1 MIRSRIMLTVLFSL
15 LIPLE
20 ALAASQ
26 SNDHL
31 RVKEVRAQTEEQIAT
46 CSICRDHIPNLPS
59 AFTVQV
65 FEDITL
71 DVEALEKTY
80 QARTQQLTELLS
92 NAVAPADQEAIR
104 KEMASTTE
112 SYHATVRKEKVAEE
126 MMQKGDIK
134 AWILVFSLA
143 QRALEERLNNLKKR
157 IDEPTLTDEEKR
169 AHARQIAVEEAQY
182 LTLAKH
188 LQLFSDP
195 TAQQSNIS
203 QMLKAFLAENEMI
216 GVYNESIV
224 PHLKKALQISLDTA
238 GAVLLEC
245 THKFHKKCLADYAKS
260 QLTSAFEH
268 PTCPLCRTTLSN
280 NDVRSLSLGMTHG
293 EIFGS
298 LACMALK
305 HMFKRIHHKTG
316 QSTK

>member
-1 MIRSRIMLTVLFSL
+1 MLHSRKILTLLFI
-15 LIPLE
+15 LILPLE
-20 ALAASQ
+20 ALGASQ
-26 SNDHL
+26 SNAHV
-31 RVKEVRAQTEEQIAT
+31 RVEEVRAQTEEQIAT

-92 NAVAPADQEAIR
+92 NAAAPADQEAIR
-104 KEMASTTE
+104 KELVSTTE

-126 MMQKGDIK
+126 MMQKGDVK
-134 AWILVFSLA
+134 ALIEVFSLA

-157 IDEPTLTDEEKR
+157 SDETLTDEEKR
-169 AHARQIAVEEAQY
+169 AHARQIAAEEAQY
-182 LTLAKH
+182 LTLVKH

-203 QMLKAFLAENEMI
+203 QMLKAFLAENGMI
-216 GVYNESIV
+216 GIYNESIV

-260 QLTSAFEH
+260 QFTSAFEH
-268 PTCPLCRTTLSN
+268 PTCPLCRASLSEK
-280 NDVRSLSLGMTHG
+280 DIRSLSLGMTNG